1 MLDEHYCSDRFNFDL
16 LRFDLFDAPT
26 LPATADPRG
35 HVPACKSEALR
46 MLWTIFV
53 ALLILWLL
61 GLGLHFGG
69 VLINLLLVVA
79 LAVLV
84 IQLSGPRATV

>member
-1 MLDEHYCSDRFNFDL
+1 MPQAVASRAGAACVFVLCSLSVSGENRFHI
-16 LRFDLFDAPT
+16 DAIQIH
-26 LPATADPRG
+26 G
-35 HVPACKSEALR
+35 PACENEVA

-61 GLGLHFGG
+61 GLSLHFGG
-69 VLINLLLVVA
+69 ILINLLLVVA

>member
-1 MLDEHYCSDRFNFDL
+1 
-16 LRFDLFDAPT
+16 
-26 LPATADPRG
+26 
-35 HVPACKSEALR
+35 

-61 GLGLHFGG
+61 GLSLHFGG
-69 VLINLLLVVA
+69 ILINLLLVVA

>member
-1 MLDEHYCSDRFNFDL
+1 
-16 LRFDLFDAPT
+16 
-26 LPATADPRG
+26 
-35 HVPACKSEALR
+35 
-46 MLWTIFV
+46 MLWTIFIV
-53 ALLILWLL
+53 LLILWLL

-84 IQLSGPRATV
+84 IRLSGPPLFEER